1 MGFYLNKC
9 LNKFIMASTPVF
21 MRLMASCVRV
31 ADKAAEVVR
40 EILNSG
46 DLGIIDKGGQ
56 KNLQTKADRTCEQVI
71 RASIMSQFPNLTLI
85 GEEDEPLH
93 PESDAKAGFD
103 EEVLAKQCPDALKD
117 VTEDKIVLWVDPL
130 DGTAEFTEG
139 LLDHVT
145 VLIGIAVDG
154 KAVAGTISQPF
165 YNYEKNEQL
174 KASKGETRTIWGMI
188 GLGAYGWNRVEPPA
202 GRRILITSRSHSNPL
217 VTACVEALSPTHV
230 ERQGGAGNKVLR
242 VIEGEADAYVF
253 ASKGC
258 KKWDTCAPEA
268 ILCAAGGELTDIHGN
283 KMQYHATVNKQN
295 LGGTIATFTDHKTIA
310 DLVPQHVKD
319 ALPLS

>member
-1 MGFYLNKC
+1 
-9 LNKFIMASTPVF
+9 V
-21 MRLMASCVRV
+21 
-31 ADKAAEVVR
+31 
-40 EILNSG
+40 
-46 DLGIIDKGGQ
+46 
-56 KNLQTKADRTCEQVI
+56 
-71 RASIMSQFPNLTLI
+71 I
-85 GEEDEPLH
+85 GEEKEAIDMSL
-93 PESDAKAGFD
+93 DAKAGLNA
-103 EEVLAKQCPDALKD
+103 EVLSKECPSEYAN
-117 VTEDKIVLWVDPL
+117 VTEDQIVVWVDPL

-145 VLIGIAVDG
+145 TLIGIAVNG

-165 YNYEKNEQL
+165 YNYDKNDQL
-174 KASKGETRTIWGMI
+174 NSTKGEVRTIWGMI
-188 GLGAYGWNRVEPPA
+188 GLGAFGWNRVEPPA

-283 KMQYHATVNKQN
+283 KMEYHATVNKQN
-295 LGGTIATFTDHKTIA
+295 LGGTIATFTDHKVIA

>member
-1 MGFYLNKC
+1 MLTIIFY
-9 LNKFIMASTPVF
+9 
-21 MRLMASCVRV
+21 RLMSTMSKPVLLNVLASCVNI
-31 ADKAAEVVR
+31 ADKACGVVR
-40 EILNSG
+40 EIMASG

-71 RASIMSQFPNLTLI
+71 VASLLAQYPKLTVI
-85 GEEDEPLH
+85 GEEKEPLD
-93 PESDAKAGFD
+93 PSKDAKAGMSQ
-103 EEVLAKQCPDALKD
+103 EVLSKQCPPEYAN
-117 VTEDKIVLWVDPL
+117 VTEDQIVVWVDPL

-145 VLIGIAVDG
+145 CLIGIAVDG

-165 YNYEKNEQL
+165 HNYDKEEF
-174 KASKGETRTIWGMI
+174 KATKGEARTIWGML
-188 GLGAYGWNRVEPPA
+188 GLGAFGWKRVEPPA
-202 GRRILITSRSHSNPL
+202 DRRILITSRSHSNPL
-217 VTACVEALSPTHV
+217 VTACVEALSPTSV
-230 ERQGGAGNKVLR
+230 ERQGGAGNKVLQ
-242 VIEGEADAYVF
+242 VMFGNADAYVF

-268 ILCAAGGELTDIHGN
+268 VLCAAGGELTDIHGD

-295 LGGTIATFTDHKTIA
+295 LGGTIATFKDHKIIA

-319 ALPLS
+319 ALPVS